1 MKHFIV
7 FMFFS
12 IIIFTNSNLNA
23 QVNTSKVYRVV
34 DEMPVLPSCHTL
46 SSNEERKS
54 CTDAEL
60 IKYMKQNIHYPDT
73 TGDNNLTD
81 LAIVEFVVSKDGK
94 IINTKIIK
102 NTRGDYANELVRVLH
117 KMNDDNIVWTPG
129 QQDGEKVMV
138 QFYLPMRFKMP
149 SY

>member
-34 DEMPVLPSCHTL
+34 DEMPVLPSCRTL

-81 LAIVEFVVSKDGK
+81 LAIVEFVVSKDGQ
-94 IINTKIIK
+94 IINIKIIK
-102 NTRGDYANELVRVLH
+102 NTEGGYANELVRVLH

>member
-81 LAIVEFVVSKDGK
+81 LAIVEFVVSKDGQ

-102 NTRGDYANELVRVLH
+102 NTEGGYANELVRVLH

>member
-34 DEMPVLPSCHTL
+34 DEMPVLPSCRTL
-46 SSNEERKS
+46 PSNEERKS

-81 LAIVEFVVSKDGK
+81 LAIVEFVVSKDGQ
-94 IINTKIIK
+94 IINIKIIK
-102 NTRGDYANELVRVLH
+102 NTEGGYANELVRVLH

-138 QFYLPMRFKMP
+138 QFYFPMRFKMP

>member
-34 DEMPVLPSCHTL
+34 DEMPVLPSCRTL

-102 NTRGDYANELVRVLH
+102 NTRGGYANELVRVLH